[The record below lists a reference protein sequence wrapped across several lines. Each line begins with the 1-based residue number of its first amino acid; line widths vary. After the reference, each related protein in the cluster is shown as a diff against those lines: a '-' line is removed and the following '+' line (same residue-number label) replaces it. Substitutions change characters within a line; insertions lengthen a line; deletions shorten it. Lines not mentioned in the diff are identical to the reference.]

1 MKPFISRE
9 YTVAYCYKIKRRGI
23 GKFLGVQR
31 GKKAVFA
38 G

>member
-1 MKPFISRE
+1 MKPFILRE
-9 YTVAYCYKIKRRGI
+9 YTVAYYYKIKRRGI
-23 GKFLGVQR
+23 GKFLGVKR